1 MSHKSFYVV
10 RNTNK
15 FPFNTINEL
24 KDYADEEN
32 QDMESFEIRLG
43 DHCPDLTDLEFDTLS
58 KMDRISLEDIKLLED
73 IRLGE

>member
-15 FPFNTINEL
+15 FTFNTIAEL
-24 KDYADEEN
+24 KEISDSEN

-58 KMDRISLEDIKLLED
+58 KMDRINISDIKLLED
-73 IRLGE
+73 IR

>member
-15 FPFNTINEL
+15 FTFNTIAEL
-24 KDYADEEN
+24 KEISDSEN

>member
-15 FPFNTINEL
+15 FTFNTIAEL
-24 KDYADEEN
+24 KEISDSEN

-43 DHCPDLTDLEFDTLS
+43 DHCPDLTDLEYDVLS
-58 KMDRISLEDIKLLED
+58 KMDRINLSDIKLLED